1 VTQHVAD
8 PQQTRPDLP
17 AVEAQPRPP
26 DRVEVLPRPPDRA
39 EVLPRPPDRAE
50 VLPRP
55 PDRVEAGSASGSR
68 HRRPPARRR
77 RPLYRSLAAIL
88 VVCGLAA
95 TALGV
100 GGWTLIDH
108 AAQERAADRPS
119 KADYQPG
126 HSGLAAKAPGHVGR
140 ISGVPVRSGRDAVAK
155 PAWLL
160 IPAIGVST
168 TLIKLGLTSAGD
180 LQVPTTTAV
189 AGWYTGSPRPGQVGS
204 SIIAGHIDSVA
215 GPGIFYRLNELKR
228 GEYVYII
235 RSNHTVAV
243 FEVTASHLY
252 AKAAFPSRLVYGPV
266 PDAELRL
273 ITCGGTF
280 DYATGSYLSN
290 VVVSAV
296 QIK

>member
-1 VTQHVAD
+1 MTQHELDA
-8 PQQTRPDLP
+8 QATRPDLA

-26 DRVEVLPRPPDRA
+26 DRVPPR
-39 EVLPRPPDRAE
+39 
-50 VLPRP
+50 
-55 PDRVEAGSASGSR
+55 SR
-68 HRRPPARRR
+68 HRRPPGRR
-77 RPLYRSLAAIL
+77 RPLYRSAAAIL
-88 VVCGLAA
+88 LLCGLAA

-108 AAQERAADRPS
+108 AAHERAADQPS
-119 KADYQPG
+119 KADHQPG
-126 HSGLAAKAPGHVGR
+126 HGGLAAKAPGHVGR
-140 ISGVPVRSGRDAVAK
+140 ITGVAIRSGHDAVAK

-160 IPAIGVST
+160 VPAIGVST
-168 TLIKLGLTSAGD
+168 TLIRLGLTSAGD
-180 LQVPTTTAV
+180 LQVPTTTTV
-189 AGWYTGSPRPGQVGS
+189 AGWYTGSPRPGQIGS

-215 GPGIFYRLNELKR
+215 GPGIFYKLSELRR

-252 AKAAFPSRLVYGPV
+252 AKADFPSHLVYGPV